1 MKHLILLFLLTAGF
15 VNAQNLKG
23 KIEYDETVQ
32 FKMNFGGDIDES
44 MFANIPKSNTNS
56 YELIFGNNKSLYR
69 TSTNPEQ
76 KEAPKQMF
84 TTDDGAQIEIKT
96 KRSEDVT
103 FYNMEKKE
111 LVQKVDFMDRIFL
124 IEDDLKSLKWKIESD
139 TKTILGYNTQK
150 ATYTE
155 DSTTYEAWFSTQ
167 IPASIGPS
175 RFVGLPGAILELTV
189 NDGERTYVATSVD
202 LESDFSNE
210 IESPGKG
217 KKVTREE
224 YNQIREE
231 KMKEMEAEFGT
242 MHKGGG
248 VKVFIQKN

>member
-1 MKHLILLFLLTAGF
+1 MKHFILLLLLTTGF
-15 VNAQNLKG
+15 AQAQDLKG

-32 FKMNFGGDIDES
+32 FKMNFGGDMDEA

-56 YELIFGNNKSLYR
+56 YELIFAEGKSLYR
-69 TSTNPEQ
+69 SSTNPE
-76 KEAPKQMF
+76 KKAAPKQMF

-103 FYNMEKKE
+103 FYNMSKKE
-111 LVQKVDFMDRIFL
+111 LVQKTDFMDRVFL
-124 IEDDLKSLKWKIESD
+124 IEDDLKNLKWKIEAD
-139 TKTILGYNTQK
+139 TKTILGYNAQK

-155 DSTTYEAWFSTQ
+155 DSTTYEAWFTTQ

-175 RFVGLPGAILELTV
+175 RFVGLPGAILELSV
-189 NDGERTYVATSVD
+189 NDGERTYVATNVD
-202 LESDFSNE
+202 LEADYSSE

-224 YNQIREE
+224 FVKIREE
-231 KMKEMEAEFGT
+231 KLKEMEAEFGGA
-242 MHKGGG
+242 HEGGG